1 MRWFLCFPPLWCLSE
16 TTRSLREPKEL
27 CSEKTNLTN
36 LFVLITLSA
45 LVSLTVTKP
54 SSSGKQAGFL
64 PAWRTEGLLVTPA
77 GVAGVGKSSCT
88 STVHVPVPAVS
99 SCPCLGLKLAAWGR
113 CLEGA
118 RRCSLCPHRAGASGC
133 LDNHLFS
140 LPRHLPCSI
149 KVRSPAGHSGFVVL
163 TLALFAPRLV
173 GSPFREDGTG
183 QLKPPYRPVGM

>member
-1 MRWFLCFPPLWCLSE
+1 MFRKNKFNEPFCSHHPLSPCLPDCNKAQL
-16 TTRSLREPKEL
+16 LREASWFP
-27 CSEKTNLTN
+27 
-36 LFVLITLSA
+36 A
-45 LVSLTVTKP
+45 SLEDRRAIGD
-54 SSSGKQAGFL
+54 SRGG
-64 PAWRTEGLLVTPA
+64 RRGGEE
-77 GVAGVGKSSCT
+77 SSCT
-88 STVHVPVPAVS
+88 STVHVPVPAVL